1 MLAEYA
7 EILNDEVLRSRVKS
21 DLFWDR
27 IVLIEAAG
35 EEEVYDLTVPGTA
48 SWLADAIVSH
58 NSGQIEQ
65 DADLVAFLYREEL
78 IKPTEENR
86 GRAEIIIE
94 KQRNGPT
101 GSVKLAFLS
110 KYTCFE
116 NLAEDFGTEEWE

>member
-1 MLAEYA
+1 
-7 EILNDEVLRSRVKS
+7 
-21 DLFWDR
+21 
-27 IVLIEAAG
+27 
-35 EEEVYDLTVPGTA
+35 
-48 SWLADAIVSH
+48 
-58 NSGQIEQ
+58 
-65 DADLVAFLYREEL
+65 L

-116 NLAEDFGTEEWE
+116 NLAEDFGTEEGE